1 MRGREAECEAYY
13 SREVDGFRA
22 GIAHTMDASHPMQG
36 VPRRAFRIS
45 VSSAT
50 RAPGSVQGD
59 ALANSYNDVPYT
71 SSPGPARHP
80 DRLATIGM
88 LFGLDVAPVD
98 TCRVLEF
105 ACGDGS
111 NLVPAAAL
119 LPNAR
124 FVGFDFAAQPIARA
138 RAMTDALGLANV
150 RLLERD
156 LRDLPEDLG
165 TFDYIIVHGLYSW
178 LPAEVRAHLMP
189 RIARHLAPAG
199 VAFVSYNALPGSHL
213 RAIAWDMLAYHTR
226 EIPDKRSKLAAAREI
241 LNLAGMPASDDDS
254 LLQALRADLR
264 KTAQG
269 SDSSLAHDDLAEFN
283 HAVHFHAFVEDA
295 KGAGLAFLS
304 EAHPSSSTGVG
315 LAPAVRIMLADF
327 DRLAREQ
334 YLDFLHFRHYRESL
348 LCHAAAL
355 SRSKIDPSRARD
367 LHAVASLELR
377 RAAASPSQRPPADA
391 DVAAIS
397 RLLLA
402 CWPHA
407 VPVPDIARACSEGA
421 QQGSRHVFLKPIE
434 QVVIEMQAAAQLD
447 LRSTRP
453 MVAATAGERPEAL
466 PAARWLVREHSVVPS
481 AYHEAVR
488 FPDATGRR
496 LLALIDGTKTRRELA
511 ASLGGS
517 FAMPGGSA
525 RLEHALDVFAKKALL
540 VA

>member
-1 MRGREAECEAYY
+1 
-13 SREVDGFRA
+13 
-22 GIAHTMDASHPMQG
+22 MDASHPMHG
-36 VPRRAFRIS
+36 RAASRLSNS

-50 RAPGSVQGD
+50 SASGSVEGD

-71 SSPGPARHP
+71 SSPDPARHP
-80 DRLATIGM
+80 DRLATTGI

-111 NLVPAAAL
+111 NLVPMAAL
-119 LPNAR
+119 LPNAS

-156 LRDLPEDLG
+156 LRDLPADLG

-178 LPAEVRAHLMP
+178 LPAGVRAHLMP

-226 EIPDKRSKLAAAREI
+226 DIADKRSKLAAAREM
-241 LNLAGMPASDDDS
+241 LNLAGMPASGDDS

-283 HAVHFHAFVEDA
+283 HAVHFDAFVDEA
-295 KGAGLAFLS
+295 KGARLAFLA
-304 EAHPSSSTGVG
+304 EAHPSSSSGVG
-315 LAPAVRIMLADF
+315 LAPAVRKMLAGV
-327 DRLAREQ
+327 DRLAREK

-355 SRSKIDPSRARD
+355 SRSTIDPSRARD
-367 LHAVASLELR
+367 LHAVAALELR
-377 RAAASPSQRPPADA
+377 RAAAGAPQGPPADA
-391 DVAAIS
+391 DVAAVS

-402 CWPHA
+402 CWPRA
-407 VPVPDIARACSEGA
+407 VPVADIARACSEA
-421 QQGSRHVFLKPIE
+421 PPQGSRHVLVKPVE
-434 QVVIEMQAAAQLD
+434 QVVIEMQAAALLD
-447 LRSTRP
+447 LRSAP
-453 MVAATAGERPEAL
+453 PKVVATAGDRPEAL
-466 PAARWLVREHSVVPS
+466 PAARWLSREHSVVPS

-496 LLALIDGTKTRRELA
+496 LLVLLDGTRTRPELA
-511 ASLGGS
+511 ASMGGP
-517 FAMPGGSA
+517 FAMPGGNA

-540 VA
+540 IA